1 MISFIWAMD
10 QNQLI
15 GKENGLPWRL
25 PEDLKYFKK
34 TTDGH
39 GMVMG
44 RKTFDSIGKPLPNR
58 ENVILTKNTSF
69 QPEGCLVLHSVDDVL
84 NWAEE
89 RESEIFIMGGRE
101 IYKQFIPHV
110 DKLYVTEIHH
120 EFEGDTTMP
129 SIPWENF
136 TCISSMNGKKD
147 EKNPFNYEFKVYVRK

>member
-15 GKENGLPWRL
+15 GKDNGLPWRL
-25 PEDLKYFKK
+25 PEDLKFFKK
-34 TTDGH
+34 TTNGH

-58 ENVILTKNTSF
+58 ENVILTRNTSF
-69 QPEGCLVLHSVDDVL
+69 QPEGCLVLHSV
-84 NWAEE
+84 EE
-89 RESEIFIMGGRE
+89 VVKWSEQRGGENFIMGGRE

-110 DKLYVTEIHH
+110 DKLYVTLIHH

-129 SIPWENF
+129 HIPWEEF
-136 TCISSMNGKKD
+136 TCISSENGIKD
-147 EKNPFNYEFKVYVRK
+147 EKNPYDYEFKIYARK